1 MENEDNDVY
10 IPEPPKYYRFK
21 GKDLLTD
28 SYKKPLRNYNKV
40 NIFAYEVRTNGTVPF
55 MQVLLSKSITSKELI
70 FPQIPFIMSIK
81 NEEELISYAKV
92 SLFGM
97 LNAEDFED
105 FDSLIDFD
113 GFYDISENDLYLFFE
128 ITRFKA
134 QLDDIYL
141 NSQLRF
147 ALIDEIVNCMNVCNI
162 QINNNVINLFCSRDA
177 DFCFLVDENNLKYEI
192 PVVAF
197 TSKPNN
203 LLNYTYVFGEAKSNN
218 TEIFGP
224 YYYFKN
230 FNKTFEDATSS
241 IEVIGIVR
249 YALILGTVKYVENSP
264 DDRIDMS
271 EIKVTKLVD
280 ENVDQ
285 HLERL
290 TMRIT
295 DYDGKWSEKY
305 DSIHLGQLVLD
316 NDEILNKQITAVKE
330 YEQQIPLSYH
340 YINKRTLNG
349 DTTNYSLL

>member
-28 SYKKPLRNYNKV
+28 SYNKPLGNYNKV

-55 MQVLLSKSITSKELI
+55 MQVLLSKSVTSKEML
-70 FPQIPFIMSIK
+70 FPQIPFILSI
-81 NEEELISYAKV
+81 NNSEELINYTKV

-97 LNAEDFED
+97 LNAEDFD
-105 FDSLIDFD
+105 NFDSLIDFD
-113 GFYDISENDLYLFFE
+113 GFYETPENELYLFFE
-128 ITRFKA
+128 ITCFKA

-141 NSQLRF
+141 NSRLRF
-147 ALIDEIVNCMNVCNI
+147 VLIDEIVNRMNVCNI
-162 QINNNVINLFCSRDA
+162 PINYSVINLFCTQDA

-197 TSKPNN
+197 TSKQNN
-203 LLNYTYVFGEAKSNN
+203 RLNYAYVFGESKSDNN
-218 TEIFGP
+218 EMFGP
-224 YYYFKN
+224 YYYFKD
-230 FNKTFEDATSS
+230 FYKTFEHATSS
-241 IEVIGIVR
+241 IEITGIVR
-249 YALILGTVKYVENSP
+249 YALMLGTVKYVYNSP
-264 DDRIDMS
+264 DDSIDMS
-271 EIKVTKLVD
+271 EIKVAKLVD
-280 ENVDQ
+280 ENVNQ

-295 DYDGKWSEKY
+295 DYDGKWADKY

-340 YINKRTLNG
+340 YINKVTLSG
-349 DTTNYSLL
+349 ESTNYSIL

>member
-21 GKDLLTD
+21 GKELLTD
-28 SYKKPLRNYNKV
+28 NYNKSLGNYNKV
-40 NIFAYEVRTNGTVPF
+40 NIFAYEVRTNGIVPF
-55 MQVLLSKSITSKELI
+55 MQVLLSKSFTSKELL
-70 FPQIPFIMSIK
+70 FPQIPFILSINNK
-81 NEEELISYAKV
+81 EELINYTKV

-97 LNAEDFED
+97 LNAEDFES
-105 FDSLIDFD
+105 FDNLIDFD
-113 GFYDISENDLYLFFE
+113 GFYETPENELYLFFE

-162 QINNNVINLFCSRDA
+162 PINYSVINLFCTQDA

-203 LLNYTYVFGEAKSNN
+203 RLNYAYVFGESKSDNN
-218 TEIFGP
+218 EMFGP
-224 YYYFKN
+224 YYYFKE
-230 FNKTFEDATSS
+230 FYKTFEHATSS
-241 IEVIGIVR
+241 IEITGIVR
-249 YALILGTVKYVENSP
+249 YALMLGTVKYVDNSP

-271 EIKVTKLVD
+271 EIKVAKLVD
-280 ENVDQ
+280 ENVNQ
-285 HLERL
+285 QLERL

-295 DYDGKWSEKY
+295 DYDGKWAEKY

-340 YINKRTLNG
+340 YINKRTLSG
-349 DTTNYSLL
+349 ESTNYSIL

>member
-21 GKDLLTD
+21 GKDLLTEN
-28 SYKKPLRNYNKV
+28 YNKPLGNYNKV

-55 MQVLLSKSITSKELI
+55 MQVLLSKSFASKELLL
-70 FPQIPFIMSIK
+70 PQIPFILSI
-81 NEEELISYAKV
+81 NNSEELINYTKV

-97 LNAEDFED
+97 LNAEDFEN
-105 FDSLIDFD
+105 FDNLIDFD
-113 GFYDISENDLYLFFE
+113 GFYETPENELYLFFE

-162 QINNNVINLFCSRDA
+162 PINYSVINLFCTQDA

-203 LLNYTYVFGEAKSNN
+203 RLNYTYVFGESKSDNN
-218 TEIFGP
+218 EMFGL
-224 YYYFKN
+224 YYYFKD
-230 FNKTFEDATSS
+230 FYKTFEHATSS
-241 IEVIGIVR
+241 IEITGIVR
-249 YALILGTVKYVENSP
+249 YALMLGTVKYVDNSP

-271 EIKVTKLVD
+271 EIKVAKLVD
-280 ENVDQ
+280 ENVNQ

-295 DYDGKWSEKY
+295 DYDGKWAEKY

-340 YINKRTLNG
+340 YINKRTLSG
-349 DTTNYSLL
+349 DSNNYSVL

>member
-1 MENEDNDVY
+1 MENEDSDVY

-28 SYKKPLRNYNKV
+28 SYNKPLGNYNKV

-55 MQVLLSKSITSKELI
+55 MQVLLSKSVTSKELL
-70 FPQIPFIMSIK
+70 FPQIPFILSI
-81 NEEELISYAKV
+81 NNSEELINYAKV

-97 LNAEDFED
+97 LDAEDFD
-105 FDSLIDFD
+105 NFDSLIDFD
-113 GFYDISENDLYLFFE
+113 GLYETHENELYIFFE
-128 ITRFKA
+128 ITQFKA

-141 NSQLRF
+141 NSRLRF
-147 ALIDEIVNCMNVCNI
+147 VLIDEIVNRMNVCNI
-162 QINNNVINLFCSRDA
+162 PINYSVINLFCTQDA

-203 LLNYTYVFGEAKSNN
+203 RLNYTYVFGESKSDNN
-218 TEIFGP
+218 EIFGQ
-224 YYYFKN
+224 YYYFKD
-230 FNKTFEDATSS
+230 FYKTFEDATSS
-241 IEVIGIVR
+241 IEITGIVR
-249 YALILGTVKYVENSP
+249 YALMMGTVKYVENSP
-264 DDRIDMS
+264 DDSIDMS

-295 DYDGKWSEKY
+295 DYDGKWSDNY

-316 NDEILNKQITAVKE
+316 NDAILNKQITAVKE

-340 YINKRTLNG
+340 YINKRTLIG
-349 DTTNYSLL
+349 ESTNYSVL

>member
-10 IPEPPKYYRFK
+10 IPEPPNYYRFK
-21 GKDLLTD
+21 GKDLLTAN
-28 SYKKPLRNYNKV
+28 YKKPLGNYNKV

-55 MQVLLSKSITSKELI
+55 MQVLLSKSFTSKELL
-70 FPQIPFIMSIK
+70 FPQIPFILSI
-81 NEEELISYAKV
+81 NNSEELINYAKV

-97 LNAEDFED
+97 LNAEDFES

-113 GFYDISENDLYLFFE
+113 GFYERQENELYLFFE

-162 QINNNVINLFCSRDA
+162 PINYSVINLFCTQYA

-203 LLNYTYVFGEAKSNN
+203 RLNYAYVFGESKSDNN
-218 TEIFGP
+218 EMFGP
-224 YYYFKN
+224 YYYFKD
-230 FNKTFEDATSS
+230 FYKTFEHATSS
-241 IEVIGIVR
+241 IEITGIVR
-249 YALILGTVKYVENSP
+249 YALMLGTVKYVENSP

-271 EIKVTKLVD
+271 EIKVAKLVD
-280 ENVDQ
+280 ENVNQ
-285 HLERL
+285 QLERL

-295 DYDGKWSEKY
+295 DYDGKWADKY

-340 YINKRTLNG
+340 YINKRTLSG
-349 DTTNYSLL
+349 ESTMYSIL

>member
-1 MENEDNDVY
+1 MENEDSDVY

-28 SYKKPLRNYNKV
+28 SYNKQLGNYNKV
-40 NIFAYEVRTNGTVPF
+40 NNFAYEVRTNGTVPF
-55 MQVLLSKSITSKELI
+55 MQVLLSKSITSKELL
-70 FPQIPFIMSIK
+70 FPQIPFILSI
-81 NEEELISYAKV
+81 NNSEELINYAKV

-97 LNAEDFED
+97 LDAEDFD
-105 FDSLIDFD
+105 NFDSLIDFD
-113 GFYDISENDLYLFFE
+113 GLYETHENELYIFFE
-128 ITRFKA
+128 ITQIKA

-141 NSQLRF
+141 NSRLRF
-147 ALIDEIVNCMNVCNI
+147 VLIDEIVNRMNVCNI
-162 QINNNVINLFCSRDA
+162 PINYSVINLFCTQDA

-203 LLNYTYVFGEAKSNN
+203 RLNYAYVFGESKSDNN
-218 TEIFGP
+218 EMFGQ
-224 YYYFKN
+224 YYYFKD
-230 FNKTFEDATSS
+230 FYKTFEDATSS
-241 IEVIGIVR
+241 IEITGIVR
-249 YALILGTVKYVENSP
+249 YALMLGTVKYVENSP
-264 DDRIDMS
+264 DDSIDMS

-295 DYDGKWSEKY
+295 DYDGKWSDKY

-316 NDEILNKQITAVKE
+316 NDAILNKQITAVKE

-340 YINKRTLNG
+340 YINKRTLIG
-349 DTTNYSLL
+349 ELTNYSVL

>member
-28 SYKKPLRNYNKV
+28 NYNKPLGNYNKV

-55 MQVLLSKSITSKELI
+55 MQVLLSKLFTSKELS
-70 FPQIPFIMSIK
+70 FPQIPFIISI
-81 NEEELISYAKV
+81 NNSEELINYAKV

-97 LNAEDFED
+97 LDAEDFD
-105 FDSLIDFD
+105 NFDSLI
-113 GFYDISENDLYLFFE
+113 GFYETPENELYLFFE

-162 QINNNVINLFCSRDA
+162 PINYSVINLFCTEDA

-203 LLNYTYVFGEAKSNN
+203 RLNYAYVFGESKSDNN
-218 TEIFGP
+218 EMFGP
-224 YYYFKN
+224 YYYFKD
-230 FNKTFEDATSS
+230 FYKTFEHATSS
-241 IEVIGIVR
+241 IEITGIVR
-249 YALILGTVKYVENSP
+249 YALMLGTVKYVDNSP

-271 EIKVTKLVD
+271 EIKVAKLVD
-280 ENVDQ
+280 ENVNQ
-285 HLERL
+285 QLERL

-295 DYDGKWSEKY
+295 DYDGKWAEKY

-340 YINKRTLNG
+340 YINKRTLSG
-349 DTTNYSLL
+349 ESTNYSIL

>member
-21 GKDLLTD
+21 GKDLLTEN
-28 SYKKPLRNYNKV
+28 YNKPLGNYNKV

-55 MQVLLSKSITSKELI
+55 MQVLLSKSFASKELLL
-70 FPQIPFIMSIK
+70 PQIPFILSI
-81 NEEELISYAKV
+81 NNSEELINYTKV

-97 LNAEDFED
+97 LNAEDFEN
-105 FDSLIDFD
+105 FDNLIDFD
-113 GFYDISENDLYLFFE
+113 GFYETPENELYLFFE

-147 ALIDEIVNCMNVCNI
+147 ALIDEILNRINVCNI
-162 QINNNVINLFCSRDA
+162 PINYSVINLFCTQDA

-203 LLNYTYVFGEAKSNN
+203 RLNYTYVFGESKSDNN
-218 TEIFGP
+218 EMFGP
-224 YYYFKN
+224 YYYFKD
-230 FNKTFEDATSS
+230 FYKTFEHATSS
-241 IEVIGIVR
+241 IEITGIVR
-249 YALILGTVKYVENSP
+249 YALMLGTVKYVDNSP

-271 EIKVTKLVD
+271 EIKVAKLVD
-280 ENVDQ
+280 ENVNQ
-285 HLERL
+285 QLERL

-295 DYDGKWSEKY
+295 DYDGKWAEKY

-340 YINKRTLNG
+340 YINKRTLSG
-349 DTTNYSLL
+349 DSNNYSVL